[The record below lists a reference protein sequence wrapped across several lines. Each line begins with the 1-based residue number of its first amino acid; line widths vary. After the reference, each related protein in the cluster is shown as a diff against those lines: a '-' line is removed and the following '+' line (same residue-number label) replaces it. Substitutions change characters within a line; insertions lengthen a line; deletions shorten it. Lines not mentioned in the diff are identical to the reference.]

1 MRNSSSCGP
10 FPVHLLPPRMAE
22 MVSAIALSAGC
33 GNELP
38 AVTALGVVGCAI
50 GPGINVCNYLTRELP
65 TPANVY
71 VVVVG
76 ISGGGKSRNGGP
88 LFEPLFA
95 YQDRLRSEFTQQ
107 HLPLLKAQEKLLEKE
122 IKVLEKQA
130 ESESEKRAVKLG
142 RSELP
147 STPAAVGSFG
157 DPQLTLVQELA
168 KRYGEVTQLR
178 AQMSKPQVVMEDFTV
193 QILVR
198 AMSRNQG
205 KMLIIS
211 SDARETVSNLLG
223 RYNRGKTDE
232 SILLKGW
239 SAERYTYDRKG
250 ENGELVSEAIERCLV
265 GIVLM
270 IQDDKAEE
278 LVESKSLASGGF
290 LPRTQI
296 VFTDIDPA
304 LPSTLKPLPDD
315 VRASWNAF
323 IDGLLVKYYA
333 ASRPFSVELSEDAQ
347 IVWNAYADSKV
358 QERNDGANEAFS
370 FRSRDAEAAR
380 RYAGILHAGRYSDD
394 ADRHPIGLTTMESA
408 IQIVEWFDWHRQ
420 KVVDFHQADRE
431 GKLMKKLQEL
441 KVRFPRGFSLREA
454 CRKRLA
460 GSDDSERNKKVLDRL
475 VEKGEL
481 LASPDDRG
489 EIFYSL
495 P

>member
-1 MRNSSSCGP
+1 MSKPSACGP
-10 FPVHLLPPRMAE
+10 FPVHLLPPRISE
-22 MVSAIALSAGC
+22 MVTAMALSAGC

-95 YQDRLRSEFTQQ
+95 YQDRLRSDFAQQ
-107 HLPLLKAQEKLLEKE
+107 QLPLLKAQEKLLEKE

-130 ESESEKRAVKLG
+130 ESESEKRAGKPG
-142 RSELP
+142 RKDLP
-147 STPAAVGSFG
+147 ASTTEVGSFG
-157 DPQLTLVQELA
+157 DAQLILVQELA
-168 KRYGEVTQLR
+168 KRYGELAQLK
-178 AQMSKPQVVMEDFTV
+178 AQMNKPQVVMEDFTV

-205 KMLIIS
+205 KMLIIT

-278 LVESKSLASGGF
+278 LIESKSLASGGF

-315 VRASWNAF
+315 VRAGWNAF
-323 IDGLLVKYYA
+323 IDSLLVKYYA

-347 IVWNAYADSKV
+347 VVWNAYADSKV

-394 ADRHPIGLTTMESA
+394 ADRHPIGRPTMESA
-408 IQIVEWFDWHRQ
+408 IKIIEWFDWHRQ

-431 GKLMKKLQEL
+431 GKLMKKLHEL
-441 KVRFPRGFSLREA
+441 KTRFPRGFSLREA

-460 GSDDSERNKKVLDRL
+460 GNDDAEKNKKVLDRL
-475 VEKGEL
+475 AESGEL
-481 LASPDDRG
+481 LALHDGRG
-489 EIFYSL
+489 EVAYSL

>member
-1 MRNSSSCGP
+1 MRNTPSCGP

-22 MVSAIALSAGC
+22 MVSAMALSAGC

-50 GPGINVCNYLTRELP
+50 GPGINVCNYLTKELP
-65 TPANVY
+65 TPTNVF

-95 YQDRLRSEFTQQ
+95 YQDRLRSEFNQQ

-130 ESESEKRAVKLG
+130 ESESEKRVGKLRG
-142 RSELP
+142 KELP
-147 STPAAVGSFG
+147 SAPAEVGSFG
-157 DPQLTLVQELA
+157 DPQLILVRELA
-168 KRYGEVTQLR
+168 RRYGELAELR
-178 AQMSKPQVVMEDFTV
+178 VQMSKPQLLMEDFTV
-193 QILVR
+193 QVLVR
-198 AMSRNQG
+198 ALSRNQG

-211 SDARETVSNLLG
+211 SDARETVSNILG

-250 ENGELVSEAIERCLV
+250 DNGELVSEAIERCLV

-315 VRASWNAF
+315 VRSNWNAF
-323 IDGLLVKYYA
+323 IDSLLVKYYA

-380 RYAGILHAGRYSDD
+380 RYAGILHAVRYSDD

-408 IQIVEWFDWHRQ
+408 IQIIEWFDWHRQ
-420 KVVDFHQADRE
+420 KVVDFHQTERE
-431 GKLMKKLQEL
+431 GKLIKKLQEL
-441 KVRFPRGFSLREA
+441 KARFPRGFSLREA

-460 GSDDSERNKKVLDRL
+460 GSDDSEKNKKVLGRL
-475 VEKGEL
+475 VDKGEL

-489 EIFYSL
+489 EVFYSL

>member
-1 MRNSSSCGP
+1 MRNSPSCGP

-22 MVSAIALSAGC
+22 MVSAMALSAGC

-107 HLPLLKAQEKLLEKE
+107 HLPLLKAQQKLLEKE

-130 ESESEKRAVKLG
+130 ESESEKRAGKLG
-142 RSELP
+142 KNEPP
-147 STPAAVGSFG
+147 STPAEVGSFA
-157 DPQLTLVQELA
+157 DPQLVLVQELA
-168 KRYGEVTQLR
+168 KRYGDMARLKV
-178 AQMSKPQVVMEDFTV
+178 QMDKPQVVMEDFTV
-193 QILVR
+193 QVLVG
-198 AMSRNQG
+198 ALSRNQG

-211 SDARETVSNLLG
+211 SDARETVSNILG

-315 VRASWNAF
+315 VRTGWNSF
-323 IDGLLVKYYA
+323 IDSLLVKYYA

-394 ADRHPIGLTTMESA
+394 AHSHPISLTTMESA
-408 IQIVEWFDWHRQ
+408 IQIIEWFDWHRQ

-441 KVRFPRGFSLREA
+441 KARFPRGFSLREA

-460 GSDDSERNKKVLDRL
+460 GSDDSEKNKKVLDQL

-489 EIFYSL
+489 EVCYSL

>member
-1 MRNSSSCGP
+1 MSNSSSCGP
-10 FPVHLLPPRMAE
+10 FPVHLLPPQISE
-22 MVSAIALSAGC
+22 MVTAMASSAGC
-33 GNELP
+33 GYEMP

-71 VVVVG
+71 IVVVG

-88 LFEPLFA
+88 LFEPLFN
-95 YQDRLRSEFTQQ
+95 YQDRLRSDFAQ
-107 HLPLLKAQEKLLEKE
+107 HQLPLLRAKEKFLEKE
-122 IKVLEKQA
+122 IKALERKA
-130 ESESEKRAVKLG
+130 ESESDRRAEKLG
-142 RSELP
+142 RSDLSAKSSE
-147 STPAAVGSFG
+147 VGSSD
-157 DPQLTLVQELA
+157 DPQQILVQELA
-168 KRYGEVTQLR
+168 NRYAELAQLK
-178 AQMSKPQVVMEDFTV
+178 AQMGKPQVVMEDFTV

-198 AMSRNQG
+198 AMSRNHG

-250 ENGELVSEAIERCLV
+250 ENGELVSESIERCLV

-278 LVESKSLASGGF
+278 LVESKSLANGGF

-304 LPSTLKPLPDD
+304 LPSTLKPLSGEA
-315 VRASWNAF
+315 RIAWNAF
-323 IDGLLVKYYA
+323 IDSLLVRYYA
-333 ASRPFSVELSEDAQ
+333 AERPYCIELSEDAQ
-347 IVWNAYADSKV
+347 VVWNAYADSKV
-358 QERNDGANEAFS
+358 QERNDGASEAFS

-380 RYAGILHAGRYSDD
+380 RYAGILHAGRYSDS
-394 ADRHPIGLTTMESA
+394 ADRYQIDRETMVSA

-441 KVRFPRGFSLREA
+441 KARFPRGFSLREG

-460 GSDDSERNKKVLDRL
+460 GSDDNQKNLELLGLL
-475 VEKGEL
+475 VERGEL
-481 LASPDDRG
+481 LTVLGKSG
-489 EIFYSL
+489 EVIYLL